1 MDITTGQPLWGTAA
15 SGCAGS
21 ALFAAIQLGA
31 LPGIV
36 YSCANFVHVISVN
49 NESRLYSWTGPAEIG
64 YLLTIN
70 STVFVAIRGGGI
82 YMWNPLES
90 TQPTEILAPPPHT
103 DLKNRPRNLP
113 ILQAMAIDSDGS
125 LIFAPKFGTG
135 TFSSL
140 GQCAGPHK
148 HGWHVLNIALIAAGS
163 ALVLVTLL
171 AWALG

>member
-1 MDITTGQPLWGTAA
+1 MRGLSLRISRASSGLATLAPKISMILTAR
-15 SGCAGS
+15 
-21 ALFAAIQLGA
+21 
-31 LPGIV
+31 
-36 YSCANFVHVISVN
+36 SV
-49 NESRLYSWTGPAEIG
+49 SVPRW
-64 YLLTIN
+64 
-70 STVFVAIRGGGI
+70 R
-82 YMWNPLES
+82 NPLES

-171 AWALG
+171 ALGAWLMCRTRHPQYEHIN